1 MDQFIVWMHEY
12 ALPVMAGG
20 QALLFIGMLVLIH
33 KINGMRRKADRII
46 SGVEKYLTI
55 VMEEESSQ
63 SVQASEKTL
72 SGSTK
77 EPMDEEAQNRLIS
90 TVLQEIFP

>member
-12 ALPVMAGG
+12 AMPVMAGG

-55 VMEEESSQ
+55 VMEEETGQ
-63 SVQASEKTL
+63 SVQTSEKTI
-72 SGSTK
+72 SGSVK
-77 EPMDEEAQNRLIS
+77 EPLDEETQNRLIS

>member
-12 ALPVMAGG
+12 AMPVIAGG
-20 QALLFIGMLVLIH
+20 QVLLFMGMLVLVH

-55 VMEEESSQ
+55 VMEEESDQ
-63 SVQASEKTL
+63 IAAASEKACL
-72 SGSTK
+72 GSTK

>member
-12 ALPVMAGG
+12 AMPVMAGG

-55 VMEEESSQ
+55 VMEEESGQ
-63 SVQASEKTL
+63 SVQASERAL